1 MIKKIV
7 KVSTLSSC
15 LMVLCCFSTLLR
27 AAEISPV
34 KDGSWLDQNIW
45 SGGQLPGEN
54 DDVVIP
60 VGLSIILTGKI
71 EVKSITINGILRA
84 QNDASID
91 LISRNNSIAWY
102 GNIFDGSFSV
112 SVFQCDYQKFKP
124 RDHSFD
130 EFIMI
135 LEGTLTLTEDTGEI
149 HEFKKG
155 DTLVFPKEFKGTGE
169 NSDNYKELIII
180 ESGAMNDIPSMQDHH
195 E

>member
-1 MIKKIV
+1 MSQIRKSPINIK
-7 KVSTLSSC
+7 TQ
-15 LMVLCCFSTLLR
+15 
-27 AAEISPV
+27 EISP
-34 KDGSWLDQNIW
+34 GN
-45 SGGQLPGEN
+45 
-54 DDVVIP
+54 
-60 VGLSIILTGKI
+60 GLEEMDLS
-71 EVKSITINGILRA
+71 V
-84 QNDASID
+84 NDASID

-155 DTLVFPKEFKGTGE
+155 DTLVFPKEFKGTWE